1 MKVLITETQA
11 DIIKLR
17 RNYRAIQDEFTER
30 AYRYNPCNYTYEGG
44 IDDYFTDVVAY
55 TVEAVLGAL
64 FGVYYDDEIDD
75 NDRFGNLSELLK
87 HMLFES
93 EFKSFERD
101 IQEYHF
107 EHCKDAG
114 N

>member
-1 MKVLITETQA
+1 MKILITETQS

-17 RNYRAIQDEFTER
+17 RNYRHIQDEFTER
-30 AYRYNPCNYTYEGG
+30 TFRYNPCNFNYEGG
-44 IDDYFTDVVAY
+44 IEEMFDDIVAFTVDVV
-55 TVEAVLGAL
+55 LGKL
-64 FGVYYDDEIDD
+64 FNVYYDGEDD
-75 NDRFGNLSELLK
+75 DRFENLSILLR

-93 EFKSFERD
+93 EIKNFERD
-101 IQEYHF
+101 IQEYLL

>member
-17 RNYRAIQDEFTER
+17 RNYRHILDEFTER
-30 AYRYNPCNYTYEGG
+30 AFRYNPCNFNYEGG
-44 IDDYFTDVVAY
+44 IEEMFDDIVAL
-55 TVEAVLGAL
+55 TVDTTLASL
-64 FGVYYDDEIDD
+64 FNVYYDGEDD
-75 NDRFGNLSELLK
+75 DRFENLSILLR

-107 EHCKDAG
+107 EHCRDTE

>member
-1 MKVLITETQA
+1 MKVLITETQS

-17 RNYRAIQDEFTER
+17 RHYGAIQDEFTER
-30 AYRYNPCNYTYEGG
+30 TYRYNPCNFNYEGG
-44 IDDYFTDVVAY
+44 IEEMFDDIVAFTVD
-55 TVEAVLGAL
+55 AVLGKL
-64 FGVYYDDEIDD
+64 FNVYDDDDD
-75 NDRFGNLSELLK
+75 NSRFENLSMLLK
-87 HMLFES
+87 HMLFET

-107 EHCKDAG
+107 EHCRDTE